1 MRNFRM
7 DGFRLLAPSKEPRA
21 DLCDRSERAKVGLKS
36 QGNANSAVVNR
47 SGRILHRA
55 KISSG
60 IQSAELMTSPTLSS
74 LSSALKSKI
83 DSRQAR
89 VAVIG
94 LGYVGLPLALLYT
107 EQKFPVT
114 GFDIDQRKV
123 DTLNTGGSYIFRITP
138 TEIQTARAGGLKATS
153 NYAQISDM
161 DAIIICVPTPLN
173 EYHEPDL
180 SFITNTAHAIA
191 PHLRAGQLVVLE
203 STTYPGTTEE
213 VLVPILEHEN
223 KAGLKAARSANDS
236 DKEFYV
242 AFSPEREDPGNTSVA
257 RRDIPKVVGGL
268 DPQASDLAATL
279 YGSIFNRIVRV
290 SSPAAAEMTKLLE
303 NIYRCVNIAL
313 VNELKLLSL
322 RMGLDIW
329 EVIDAAST
337 KPFGF
342 QPFYPGPGLGGH
354 CIPVDPFYLS
364 WKAKEWDFR
373 TRFIELAGE
382 INVNMPYHVISSVS
396 SALNQQKKA
405 LNGSKVLVLGV
416 AYKKD
421 IDDLRESP
429 SLTIIELLQKE
440 GAEVSYHDPYFP
452 TIGKG
457 RKYDLQMKRAS
468 LENLG
473 QYDCVLIVTDH
484 SDYDY
489 RKIVKEAKLVVDSR
503 NATKGIAD
511 AKIVRC

>member
-1 MRNFRM
+1 LEF
-7 DGFRLLAPSKEPRA
+7 S
-21 DLCDRSERAKVGLKS
+21 
-36 QGNANSAVVNR
+36 
-47 SGRILHRA
+47 A
-55 KISSG
+55 KIMTTRTVQPSSPA
-60 IQSAELMTSPTLSS
+60 SE
-74 LSSALKSKI
+74 LKSKI
-83 DSRQAR
+83 EKREAR
-89 VAVIG
+89 VGVIG
-94 LGYVGLPLALLYT
+94 MGYVGLPLALLYS
-107 EQKFPVT
+107 EQNLRVT

-123 DTLNTGGSYIFRITP
+123 DTLNSGGSYIYRITQE
-138 TEIQTARAGGLKATS
+138 EIGAARAKGLTATS
-153 NYAQISDM
+153 DYSQISGM

-180 SFITNTAHAIA
+180 SYITNTGHAIA
-191 PHLRAGQLVVLE
+191 PHLRAGQLVILE

-213 VLVPILEHEN
+213 VLVPILEKEN
-223 KAGLKAARSANDS
+223 KSGLKAARAGNSS
-236 DKEFYV
+236 DQDFYV

-268 DPQASDLAATL
+268 DPQASELAATL
-279 YGSIFNRIVRV
+279 YGQIFRKIVRV

-313 VNELKLLSL
+313 VNELKMLSL
-322 RMGLDIW
+322 RMGIDIW
-329 EVIDAAST
+329 EVIEAAST

-382 INVNMPYHVISSVS
+382 INIGMPYHVISSVVG
-396 SALNQQKKA
+396 ALNQRKKS

-416 AYKKD
+416 AYKRD

-440 GAEVSYHDPYFP
+440 GAQVSYHDPYFP
-452 TIGKG
+452 TIGRG
-457 RKYDLQMKRAS
+457 RKYDLQMKCAS
-468 LENLG
+468 LDDLG
-473 QYDCVLIVTDH
+473 KYDCVLIVTDH

-489 RKIVKEAKLVVDSR
+489 PKIVREAQLVVDTR
-503 NATKGIAD
+503 NATKGIQSE
-511 AKIVRC
+511 KVVRC

>member
-1 MRNFRM
+1 MTTF
-7 DGFRLLAPSKEPRA
+7 PVSTTSP
-21 DLCDRSERAKVGLKS
+21 V
-36 QGNANSAVVNR
+36 
-47 SGRILHRA
+47 
-55 KISSG
+55 
-60 IQSAELMTSPTLSS
+60 AEL
-74 LSSALKSKI
+74 KNKI
-83 DSRQAR
+83 ERRQAR
-89 VAVIG
+89 VGIIG
-94 LGYVGLPLALLYT
+94 LGYVGLPLALLYA
-107 EQKFPVT
+107 EQKFRVT

-123 DTLNTGGSYIFRITP
+123 TTLAEGGSYIVRILP
-138 TEIQTARAGGLKATS
+138 SEIRQARERGFEATS
-153 NYAQISDM
+153 DFARLAEM

-180 SFITNTAHAIA
+180 SYITNTAKAIA
-191 PHLRAGQLVVLE
+191 PHLHAGQLVILE

-213 VLVPILEHEN
+213 IMVPILEDGN
-223 KAGLKAARSANDS
+223 KLGLKAAREGVSNGQ
-236 DKEFYV
+236 EIFV
-242 AFSPEREDPGNTSVA
+242 AFSPEREDPGNTTVA

-268 DPQASDLAATL
+268 DSQAAEVSASL
-279 YGSIFNRIVRV
+279 YGAIFNRVVRV

-329 EVIDAAST
+329 EIIEAAAT

-342 QPFYPGPGLGGH
+342 HPFYPGPGLGGH

-382 INVNMPYHVISSVS
+382 INIGMPYHVLDSVAK
-396 SALNQQKKA
+396 ALNQQKKA
-405 LNGSKVLVLGV
+405 LNGAKVLVLGL

-429 SLTIIELLQKE
+429 ALTIIELLQQQ
-440 GAEVSYHDPYFP
+440 GAAVSYNDPFFP
-452 TIGKG
+452 TVGKG
-457 RKYDLQMKRAS
+457 RKYDLQMKCAP

-473 QYDCVLIVTDH
+473 QYDCTLIVTDH

-489 RKIVKEAKLVVDSR
+489 QRIVRESQLVVDTR
-503 NATKGIAD
+503 NATRGIQSP
-511 AKIVRC
+511 KIVRC

>member
-1 MRNFRM
+1 M
-7 DGFRLLAPSKEPRA
+7 
-21 DLCDRSERAKVGLKS
+21 S
-36 QGNANSAVVNR
+36 Q
-47 SGRILHRA
+47 
-55 KISSG
+55 
-60 IQSAELMTSPTLSS
+60 TTYPTLTSNS
-74 LSSALKSKI
+74 VSDLLTKI
-83 DSRQAR
+83 EKRQAR
-89 VAVIG
+89 VAIIG

-107 EQKFPVT
+107 EQKIKVT

-123 DTLNTGGSYIFRITP
+123 TTLTQGGSYIVRILPSEIQEARAKGFEATSDYARIT
-138 TEIQTARAGGLKATS
+138 E
-153 NYAQISDM
+153 M

-180 SFITNTAHAIA
+180 SYITDTAKAIA
-191 PHLRAGQLVVLE
+191 PHLRTGQLVVLE

-213 VLVPILEHEN
+213 IMVPILEKGN
-223 KAGLKAARSANDS
+223 KHGLKAARKGSS
-236 DKEFYV
+236 DGQHFFV
-242 AFSPEREDPGNTSVA
+242 AFSPEREDPGNTTVA

-268 DPQASDLAATL
+268 DPQAAEMAAAM
-279 YGSIFNRIVRV
+279 YGTIFNRVVRV

-313 VNELKLLSL
+313 VNELKMLSL

-329 EVIDAAST
+329 EVIEAAST

-382 INVNMPYHVISSVS
+382 ININMPYHVIEYVGK
-396 SALNQQKKA
+396 ALNQHKKA
-405 LNGSKVLVLGV
+405 LNGSRILVLGV

-429 SLTIIELLQKE
+429 ALTIIELLQE
-440 GAEVSYHDPYFP
+440 QGAVVSYNDPFFP
-452 TIGKG
+452 TVGKG
-457 RKYDLQMKRAS
+457 RKYDLQMKCAP

-473 QYDCVLIVTDH
+473 QYDCALIITNH

-489 RKIVKEAKLVVDSR
+489 HRIVRESHLVVDTR
-503 NATKGIAD
+503 NATKGID
-511 AKIVRC
+511 SPKIVRC

>member
-1 MRNFRM
+1 MTTELKPVALF
-7 DGFRLLAPSKEPRA
+7 
-21 DLCDRSERAKVGLKS
+21 SELKT
-36 QGNANSAVVNR
+36 
-47 SGRILHRA
+47 
-55 KISSG
+55 KIE
-60 IQSAELMTSPTLSS
+60 Q
-74 LSSALKSKI
+74 KK
-83 DSRQAR
+83 AR

-107 EQKFPVT
+107 EEKFPVT
-114 GFDIDQRKV
+114 GFDIDARKV
-123 DTLNTGGSYIFRITP
+123 SILDQGGSYIFRIPATDIQAAKKQGFSATAEYSRL
-138 TEIQTARAGGLKATS
+138 TE
-153 NYAQISDM
+153 M

-180 SFITNTAHAIA
+180 SFITDTAKSIA
-191 PHLRAGQLVVLE
+191 PHLRAGHLVILE

-213 VLVPILEHEN
+213 VLIPILEKGNRH
-223 KAGLKAARSANDS
+223 GLKASRGDAS
-236 DKEFYV
+236 DGQEFYV
-242 AFSPEREDPGNTSVA
+242 AFSPEREDPGNQTVA

-268 DPQASDLAATL
+268 NAKASDLAAAL
-279 YGSIFNRIVRV
+279 YGAIFARVVRV

-329 EVIDAAST
+329 EVINAAAT

-342 QPFYPGPGLGGH
+342 QAFYPGPGLGGH

-382 INVNMPYHVISSVS
+382 INSNMPYHVLESVGK
-396 SALNQQKKA
+396 ALNRHKKA
-405 LNGSKVLVLGV
+405 LNGAKVLVLGL

-429 SLTIIELLQKE
+429 SLTIIELLQKD
-440 GAEVSYHDPYFP
+440 GAQVSYNDPYFP
-452 TIGKG
+452 TVGKG
-457 RKYDLQMKRAS
+457 RKYDLQMKCAP

-489 RKIVKEAKLVVDSR
+489 ARIVRESQLVVDTR
-503 NATKGIAD
+503 NATGSIKSP
-511 AKIVRC
+511 KIVHC

>member
-1 MRNFRM
+1 MTTRTV
-7 DGFRLLAPSKEPRA
+7 PS
-21 DLCDRSERAKVGLKS
+21 L
-36 QGNANSAVVNR
+36 
-47 SGRILHRA
+47 
-55 KISSG
+55 
-60 IQSAELMTSPTLSS
+60 SAEL
-74 LSSALKSKI
+74 KGRI
-83 DSRQAR
+83 ESRQAR

-94 LGYVGLPLALLYT
+94 LGYVGLPLTLLYA
-107 EQKFPVT
+107 EQKFRVT
-114 GFDIDQRKV
+114 GFDIDRRKV
-123 DTLNTGGSYIFRITP
+123 DALNAGGSYIFRITAE
-138 TEIQTARAGGLKATS
+138 EIQAARTRGFTATAD
-153 NYAQISDM
+153 YAQLAEM

-180 SFITNTAHAIA
+180 SYITNTAHAIA
-191 PHLRAGQLVVLE
+191 PHLQAGQLVVLE

-213 VLVPILEHEN
+213 VLLPILEKEN
-223 KAGLKAARSANDS
+223 RAGLRAARAGLSS
-236 DKEFYV
+236 DKEFYI

-268 DPQASDLAATL
+268 EAQAAELASAL
-279 YGSIFNRIVRV
+279 YGSIFNRVVPV

-313 VNELKLLSL
+313 VNELKLLCL

-342 QPFYPGPGLGGH
+342 HPFYPGPGLGGH

-382 INVNMPYHVISSVS
+382 INIAMPYHVISSVAG
-396 SALNQQKKA
+396 ALNERKKP
-405 LNGSKVLVLGV
+405 LNGARVLVLGV
-416 AYKKD
+416 AYKRD

-429 SLTIIELLQKE
+429 SLTIIELLQKA
-440 GAEVSYHDPYFP
+440 GAVVSYHDPYFP
-452 TIGKG
+452 VIGRG
-457 RKYDLQMKRAS
+457 RKYDLQMKS
-468 LENLG
+468 TPLDNLD

-484 SDYDY
+484 SEYDY
-489 RKIVKEAKLVVDSR
+489 HRIVEESQLVVDTR
-503 NATKGIAD
+503 NATKGLRD
-511 AKIVRC
+511 PKIVRC

>member
-1 MRNFRM
+1 MTIESMPAALF
-7 DGFRLLAPSKEPRA
+7 
-21 DLCDRSERAKVGLKS
+21 SE
-36 QGNANSAVVNR
+36 
-47 SGRILHRA
+47 
-55 KISSG
+55 
-60 IQSAELMTSPTLSS
+60 
-74 LSSALKSKI
+74 LKSKI
-83 DSRQAR
+83 GQKHAR

-107 EQKFPVT
+107 EEKFPVT
-114 GFDIDQRKV
+114 GFDIDARKV
-123 DTLNTGGSYIFRITP
+123 SMLDQGGSYIYRIP
-138 TEIQTARAGGLKATS
+138 AAEIQAAKRCGFSATAE
-153 NYAQISDM
+153 YARLTEM

-180 SFITNTAHAIA
+180 SYITDTAKSIA
-191 PHLRAGQLVVLE
+191 PHLRAGHLVILE

-213 VLVPILEHEN
+213 VLIPILEKGNRH
-223 KAGLKAARSANDS
+223 GLKASRGEASNGQ
-236 DKEFYV
+236 EFYV
-242 AFSPEREDPGNTSVA
+242 AFSPEREDPGNTTVA

-268 DPQASDLAATL
+268 DAKASDLAAAL
-279 YGSIFNRIVRV
+279 YGAIFNRVVRV

-322 RMGLDIW
+322 RMGINIW
-329 EVIDAAST
+329 EVIDAAAT

-382 INVNMPYHVISSVS
+382 INTNMPYHVLESVGK
-396 SALNQQKKA
+396 ALNQHKKA
-405 LNGSKVLVLGV
+405 LNGAKILVLGL

-429 SLTIIELLQKE
+429 SLTIIELLQKD
-440 GAEVSYHDPYFP
+440 GVQVSYNDPYFP
-452 TIGKG
+452 TVGKG
-457 RKYDLQMKRAS
+457 RKYNLQMKCTP

-489 RKIVKEAKLVVDSR
+489 ASIVRESQLVVDTR
-503 NATKGIAD
+503 NATRGIQSP
-511 AKIVRC
+511 KIVHC

>member
-1 MRNFRM
+1 M
-7 DGFRLLAPSKEPRA
+7 ST
-21 DLCDRSERAKVGLKS
+21 
-36 QGNANSAVVNR
+36 
-47 SGRILHRA
+47 
-55 KISSG
+55 
-60 IQSAELMTSPTLSS
+60 QSVPTLF
-74 LSSALKSKI
+74 SALKTKI
-83 DSRQAR
+83 EARQAR

-123 DTLNTGGSYIFRITP
+123 STLAEGGSYIYRIP
-138 TEIQTARAGGLKATS
+138 ATEIQEARARGFEATADYS
-153 NYAQISDM
+153 RVSQM

-180 SFITNTAHAIA
+180 SYITNTAQAFA
-191 PHLRAGQLVVLE
+191 PYLRAGQLVILE

-213 VLVPILEHEN
+213 VLIPILEKGN
-223 KAGLKAARSANDS
+223 KTGIKAARSGTSNGQ
-236 DKEFYV
+236 EFYV
-242 AFSPEREDPGNTSVA
+242 AFSPEREDPGNQTVA
-257 RRDIPKVVGGL
+257 RRDIPKVIGGL
-268 DPQASDLAATL
+268 DQQASELAGAL
-279 YGSIFNRIVRV
+279 YGAIFNRIVRV

-329 EVIDAAST
+329 EVIDAAAT

-342 QPFYPGPGLGGH
+342 QAFYPGPGLGGH

-382 INVNMPYHVISSVS
+382 INTNMPYHVLTSVVG
-396 SALNQQKKA
+396 ALNQRKKA
-405 LNGSKVLVLGV
+405 LNGSRVLVLGV

-429 SLTIIELLQKE
+429 ALTIIELLQKE
-440 GAEVSYHDPYFP
+440 GAQVSYNDPYFP
-452 TIGKG
+452 MVGKG
-457 RKYDLQMKRAS
+457 RKYDLQMKCTP

-489 RKIVKEAKLVVDSR
+489 GRIVRESQLVVDTR
-503 NATKGIAD
+503 NATKGIHSP
-511 AKIVRC
+511 KIVRC